1 MIHHDTKYMSFGT
14 GDICVGSDWTSLTF
28 QNIKPPQ
35 EVGTHLFRGQD
46 GVEFLGDIIHLEFTD
61 ICDINVFS
69 KALKQVEDHETD
81 CFSYKG
87 WTLYFM
93 PGSDKSA
100 EVVRTHFTLLTM
112 RMCQCLAC

>member
-1 MIHHDTKYMSFGT
+1 MIYHNTKYMSFGA
-14 GDICVGSDWTSLTF
+14 GDICVGSDWASITF

-46 GVEFLGDIIHLEFTD
+46 GVEFLGEIVHLTFTD
-61 ICDINVFS
+61 IMDINVFS
-69 KALKQVEDHETD
+69 KSLKQVEDHKTD
-81 CFSYKG
+81 CFSFNG
-87 WTLYFM
+87 WTFYFM